1 MLNLYQPTLF
11 IYTIQFFLIIGC
23 GGGGGGGAT
32 TATDSSGSNTL
43 VFTPDSPNQTYTL
56 SVFDLNSD
64 GMDDVFVSGLTNSIT
79 CSGQEAYHYVL
90 IQQSNGDLK
99 DDTSEYLSDINRHC
113 GNLNTL
119 YDDFDGDG
127 NKDIFLAPLL
137 NSNTATSAFTL
148 WGDGITFTKESYS
161 YNLASEAACSFDLN
175 SDGNVDI
182 FLSDSS
188 GANLGG
194 WVQRSGLNQLT
205 SPADKNFF
213 KNWNSVSTSA
223 RSCLIISSGGN
234 NILILSSTANKK
246 IIYSTDPVT
255 ESNFVNTSNI
265 FNRML
270 SIDLTSAVDNDIVAF
285 SNDKIFVYENLDNGS
300 FREIY
305 SDNLNSSSYE
315 VREITI
321 DGTKG
326 FVINGESGDLHVFK
340 GTNEITSNR
349 ANVMASGG
357 NQGAVT
363 VYKTSSGN
371 LKILQQINGVFYTRD
386 W

>member
-1 MLNLYQPTLF
+1 MIKLYKPT
-11 IYTIQFFLIIGC
+11 FFLHTILLLLFYGC
-23 GGGGGGGAT
+23 GGGGGGST
-32 TATDSSGSNTL
+32 SSTGGSQSNTL

-64 GMDDVFVSGLTNSIT
+64 GMDDVFVSGLTNSTT
-79 CSGQEAYHYVL
+79 CSAGQEAYHYIL
-90 IQQSNGDLK
+90 IQQSNGNLK
-99 DDTSEYLSDINRHC
+99 DDTSDYLSDTNRHC
-113 GNLNTL
+113 GNVNTL

-137 NSNTATSAFTL
+137 NSTTATSAFAL
-148 WGDGITFTKESYS
+148 WGDGITYTKEAYG
-161 YNLASEAACSFDLN
+161 YNLASKAACSFDLN

-194 WVQRSGLNQLT
+194 WVQSSGVNQLT
-205 SPADKNFF
+205 SPTNKDLFNTWGA
-213 KNWNSVSTSA
+213 VSTNA
-223 RSCLIISSGGN
+223 TSCLIISSGGN
-234 NILILSSTANKK
+234 DILILSSTTNKK
-246 IIYSTDPVT
+246 ISYGTNPVT
-255 ESNFVNTSNI
+255 ESNFVNTSNS

-270 SIDLTSAVDNDIVAF
+270 SVDLTGAVDNDIVAF
-285 SNDKIFVYENLDNGS
+285 SNNKIFIYENLDNGS

-315 VREITI
+315 IREITL

-349 ANVMASGG
+349 ASVMASGG
-357 NQGAVT
+357 TQGAVT
-363 VYKTSSGN
+363 VYQTSSGS
-371 LKILQQINGVFYTRD
+371 LKILQQINGIFYTRD